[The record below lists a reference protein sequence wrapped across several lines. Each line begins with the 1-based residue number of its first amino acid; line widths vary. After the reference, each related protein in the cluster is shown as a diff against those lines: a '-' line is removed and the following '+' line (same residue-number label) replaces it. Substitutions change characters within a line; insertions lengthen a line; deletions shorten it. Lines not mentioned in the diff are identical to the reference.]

1 MDDKFLQF
9 KSECR
14 QYMDYV
20 SKVERLKDQL
30 EQLQY
35 KINGVHSTDFET
47 TYKRVSRDEKSI
59 IPEIEAK
66 KELLSQLHAY
76 EQKLKYI
83 DDTIMKIPF
92 PAYRVYAWE
101 VLVMNKKYSELA
113 EKYGYNQE
121 SFRKS
126 VVAVMTDVL
135 EAQQS
140 TDLCD

>member
-1 MDDKFLQF
+1 MNDKFLVF
-9 KSECR
+9 KKECR

-35 KINGVHSTDFET
+35 RINGVHSTDFET

-66 KELLSQLHAY
+66 KELLSKLEEV
-76 EQKLKYI
+76 EQKLKFI
-83 DDTIMKIPF
+83 DDTIMAIPF

-101 VLVMNKKYSELA
+101 VLVMGRKYSELA
-113 EKYGYNQE
+113 ERYGYNQE

-126 VVAVMTDVL
+126 VVAVVTDVL
-135 EAQQS
+135 EAKGTQ
-140 TDLCD
+140 

>member
-1 MDDKFLQF
+1 MNDKFLAF
-9 KSECR
+9 KKECH

-20 SKVERLKDQL
+20 SKVDRLKDQL
-30 EQLQY
+30 DQLQY

-47 TYKRVSRDEKSI
+47 TYKRVSLNEKTI

-66 KELLSQLHAY
+66 KVLLEQLHVY
-76 EQKLKYI
+76 EQKLKNI
-83 DDTIMKIPF
+83 HDTIMKIPF

-101 VLVMNKKYSELA
+101 VFVMGKKYSELA

-126 VVAVMTDVL
+126 VVAVITGVL
-135 EAQQS
+135 EGTEKDTQE
-140 TDLCD
+140 

>member
-1 MDDKFLQF
+1 MNDKFLVF
-9 KSECR
+9 KKECR

-59 IPEIEAK
+59 LPEIEAK
-66 KELLSQLHAY
+66 KVLLEQKEEV
-76 EQKLKYI
+76 EQKLKFI
-83 DDTIMKIPF
+83 DDTIMAIPF
-92 PAYRVYAWE
+92 PAYRVYVWE
-101 VLVMNKKYSELA
+101 VLVMGKKYSELA
-113 EKYGYNQE
+113 ERYGYNQE

-126 VVAVMTDVL
+126 VVSVMTDVL
-135 EAQQS
+135 EAKGAQE
-140 TDLCD
+140 

>member
-9 KSECR
+9 KKECR

-66 KELLSQLHAY
+66 KELLNQLHEY

-92 PAYRVYAWE
+92 PAYRVYVWE

-126 VVAVMTDVL
+126 VVSVMTDVL
-135 EAQQS
+135 EAQ
-140 TDLCD
+140 DNIDE

>member
-1 MDDKFLQF
+1 MNDKFLAF
-9 KSECR
+9 KKECH

-20 SKVERLKDQL
+20 LKVDRLKDQL
-30 EQLQY
+30 DQLQY

-47 TYKRVSRDEKSI
+47 TYKRVSLNEKTI

-66 KELLSQLHAY
+66 KVLLEQLHVY
-76 EQKLKYI
+76 EQKLKNI
-83 DDTIMKIPF
+83 HDTIMKIPF

-101 VLVMNKKYSELA
+101 VFVMGKKYSELA

-126 VVAVMTDVL
+126 VVAVITGVL
-135 EAQQS
+135 EGKEKDTQE
-140 TDLCD
+140 

>member
-1 MDDKFLQF
+1 MNDKFLVF
-9 KSECR
+9 KKECR

-20 SKVERLKDQL
+20 SKVERIKDQL

-66 KELLSQLHAY
+66 KELLEKKEEL
-76 EQKLKYI
+76 EQKLTFI
-83 DDTIMKIPF
+83 DKTIMAIPF
-92 PAYRVYAWE
+92 PAYRVYVWE
-101 VLVMNKKYSELA
+101 IMVMGRKYSELA

-126 VVAVMTDVL
+126 VVSVVTNVL
-135 EAQQS
+135 EAKGTQ
-140 TDLCD
+140 

>member
-1 MDDKFLQF
+1 MNDKFLVF
-9 KSECR
+9 KKECR

-20 SKVERLKDQL
+20 SKVERIKDQL

-66 KELLSQLHAY
+66 KELLEKLDKYQ
-76 EQKLKYI
+76 QKLKFI
-83 DDTIMKIPF
+83 DDTIMAIPY
-92 PAYRVYAWE
+92 PAYRVYTWE
-101 VLVMNKKYSELA
+101 TLVMGKKYSELA
-113 EKYGYNQE
+113 ERYGYNQE

-126 VVAVMTDVL
+126 VVAVVTDVL
-135 EAQQS
+135 KAQEI
-140 TDLCD
+140 

>member
-1 MDDKFLQF
+1 MNDKFLVF
-9 KSECR
+9 KKECR

-20 SKVERLKDQL
+20 SKVERIKDQL

-59 IPEIEAK
+59 LPEIEAK
-66 KELLSQLHAY
+66 KELIEKKEEV
-76 EQKLKYI
+76 EQKLKFI
-83 DDTIMKIPF
+83 DDTIMAIPF
-92 PAYRVYAWE
+92 PVYRVYVWE
-101 VLVMNKKYSELA
+101 IMVLGKKYSELA

-126 VVAVMTDVL
+126 VVAVVTNVL
-135 EAQQS
+135 EAKGTQ
-140 TDLCD
+140 